1 VARLAIGGKYNNQI
15 VFQGNKKY
23 LPATVRGVINS
34 YFNRWN
40 SLKDVATYAG
50 LYEELSQ
57 LNAGRYFK
65 DTDWAE
71 LEQFYRGH
79 LERYSVVIDG
89 ATDPKRG
96 VVFTVR
102 SPADKPARPVYGVI
116 QDYCDREG
124 VLRDSFDLWAVEKL
138 LRRNKGQVRFGENFG
153 PALRRWGATAISI
166 EESLSFYRQV
176 QAYHARDFLTAD
188 LQRILAP
195 AIDAVHTIKNPLE
208 IDELSTRLRD
218 AGAELRVRDSV
229 RPIIEHA
236 QRIADLARPAE
247 AANGV
252 PAVAKVIEPVLKPT
266 LYDFQREGAAFL
278 VANGRALLADDMGL
292 GKTVQA
298 IAAAL
303 YLKHQQGLRRVLIVC
318 PASLKYQWQAEI
330 QRFTGERCEVIG
342 GTAKDREDI
351 YRAASVSGG
360 FIAPEDRPFFYVIN
374 YELVYRDIEQ
384 LQELGADLLV
394 LDEAQRVKNFR
405 TKTAQAVF
413 ELPAKHMFVLTGTPL
428 ENQLMELY
436 TIMSFIDRQAL
447 GTNPVAFRDRYVV
460 TDRFGGIAGY
470 RLVEEVTRKIASLT
484 LRRTKQQ
491 TLSQLPPLVENDRW
505 LDLTDTQRKI
515 YKELQGQAREVLSES
530 VWDAAQ
536 ANNALTLVQ
545 RLREV
550 CDTPELLDPEQTSSP
565 KLTELMDIITDEV
578 GALDRQVIVFTQW
591 TRMGEIIMRELQ
603 ERDFSGVFLHG
614 GVKAQERQ
622 QMVERFNA
630 GEERVFVSTDAGGTG
645 LNLQSASLVV
655 NYDLPFNPAKLA
667 QRVARAHRIGQ
678 ENTVMVV
685 NLLCFGTVEH
695 RLVKIL
701 REKQELFDDVFGDI
715 PDPGDLSPKKAAQ
728 RNLREFLGELV
739 E

>member
-1 VARLAIGGKYNNQI
+1 MARLVIGGKYNNQI

-23 LPATVRGVINS
+23 LPATVRGVITS

-40 SLKDVATYAG
+40 SLKDVASYAG

-57 LNAGRYFK
+57 LNAGRYFP
-65 DTDWAE
+65 DTDWAA
-71 LEQFYRGH
+71 LEQFFRSH

-89 ATDPKRG
+89 AADSRRG
-96 VVFTVR
+96 VVFTARAV
-102 SPADKPARPVYGVI
+102 SDKPARPVYGVI
-116 QDYCDREG
+116 QDYCDRDG
-124 VLRDSFDLWAVEKL
+124 VLHDNFDIWVLEKM
-138 LRRNKGQVRFGENFG
+138 LRRSKGQVKFGDKFG
-153 PALRRWGATAISI
+153 PALRKWGETAISF
-166 EESLSFYRQV
+166 EESVSFYRQI
-176 QAYHARDFLTAD
+176 QAYHAAEFLRPE
-188 LQRILAP
+188 LGEILRP
-195 AIDAVHTIKNPLE
+195 AIDEVHTVKQPLE
-208 IDELSTRLRD
+208 LDELCAGLKA
-218 AGAELRVRDSV
+218 AGASLRVRDSV

-236 QRIADLARPAE
+236 RRIAELARPAAE
-247 AANGV
+247 SNGM
-252 PAVAKVIEPVLKPT
+252 PAVEKVIQPELKPR
-266 LYDFQREGAAFL
+266 LYDFQREGSAFL

-292 GKTVQA
+292 GKTLQA

-303 YLKHQQGLRRVLIVC
+303 YMKLEAGLRRVLIVC
-318 PASLKYQWQAEI
+318 PASLKYQWQSEI

-342 GTAKDREDI
+342 GTQKEREEI
-351 YRAASVSGG
+351 YRAAAVSGG

-384 LQELGADLLV
+384 LQALGAGLLV

-413 ELPAKHMFVLTGTPL
+413 ELPTPHMFVLTGTPL

-436 TIMSFIDRQAL
+436 TIMSFIDKQAL
-447 GTNPVAFRDRYVV
+447 GTNPVAFRDRYVI

-505 LDLTDTQRKI
+505 LDLTETQRKI

-565 KLTELMDIITDEV
+565 KLTELLDIITDEV

-591 TRMGEIIMRELQ
+591 TRM
-603 ERDFSGVFLHG
+603 
-614 GVKAQERQ
+614 
-622 QMVERFNA
+622 
-630 GEERVFVSTDAGGTG
+630 
-645 LNLQSASLVV
+645 
-655 NYDLPFNPAKLA
+655 
-667 QRVARAHRIGQ
+667 
-678 ENTVMVV
+678 
-685 NLLCFGTVEH
+685 
-695 RLVKIL
+695 
-701 REKQELFDDVFGDI
+701 
-715 PDPGDLSPKKAAQ
+715 
-728 RNLREFLGELV
+728 
-739 E
+739 